1 MTRKGL
7 YEMSMYTKARVIKK
21 QTKNHKKSIQNF
33 YEGVSLSKII
43 YQVFSPLKSSVHSIQ
58 KQPPEMFIQKRF
70 QKFCRFYRKSA
81 MLKFLFNKSA
91 RLQINRNKR
100 KKCLTC
106 LKLTIKATERCH
118 WRRRFGIFMVSFERI
133 SHIFLVFLEFKISRL
148 WTSKC

>member
-33 YEGVSLSKII
+33 YEGVSLSRLSTK
-43 YQVFSPLKSSVHSIQ
+43 FFPLWNRLYIRFRSSHQRCSFKKDFKNFADFTGKVLCWS
-58 KQPPEMFIQKRF
+58 FF
-70 QKFCRFYRKSA
+70 
-81 MLKFLFNKSA
+81 FNKIA